1 MILRITPPWL
11 AGLLLTMSVAAQAA
25 GSVTVSH
32 AWARATVPGQE
43 VGAAYMDLKSADA
56 AQVVKVESP
65 AAGAVEIHSMKMQ
78 NGVMEMRMLETLPL
92 QAGQVV
98 KLEPGGLHL
107 MLFDL
112 KAPLRAGEEITVQLH
127 VRRGAKTELVKVAV
141 PVRGRQ

>member
-1 MILRITPPWL
+1 MNLRIAPWL
-11 AGLLLTMSVAAQAA
+11 AGLLLTMSVAAHAA
-25 GSVTVSH
+25 EAVKVSS

-43 VGAAYMDLKSADA
+43 VGAAYMELKSVDDA
-56 AQVVKVESP
+56 RLVKVESP
-65 AAGAVEIHSMKMQ
+65 AAGVVEIHSMKMQ

-92 QAGQVV
+92 PAGQVV

-127 VRRGAKTELVKVAV
+127 VKRGAKTELVKVAV